1 MTEVEH
7 RVRRVLVVDDHPIV
21 RQGVM
26 QLLEREPDLKVCG
39 QAADAD
45 EARAAIAAERP
56 DGIILDLSL
65 RNSDGMEVLRELR
78 RENRSVPVLIL
89 SRRDE
94 HIFAERLLS
103 AGANGYIMKQAAT
116 DQVLLALRRVLEGGV
131 YVSEQIGAGL
141 DRRSPTARSNGRDP
155 VSRLSRRE
163 LEVLRLIGRGK
174 ATREIAAELSL
185 SVKTVESH
193 RQRIKRKLNLTSAP
207 QLVQFAVNW
216 CSDRR

>member
-1 MTEVEH
+1 MTELNC

-26 QLLEREPDLKVCG
+26 HLLEREPDIKVCG
-39 QAADAD
+39 QAADAE

-56 DGIILDLSL
+56 DGIILDLTL
-65 RNSDGMEVLRELR
+65 RGCDGMDVLRELR
-78 RENRSVPVLIL
+78 RDDATVPVLIL

-103 AGANGYIMKQAAT
+103 AGANGYIMKQAAG
-116 DQVLLALRRVLEGGV
+116 DQVLAALRRVLEGGV
-131 YVSEQIGAGL
+131 YVSDEVGAGL
-141 DRRSPTARSNGRDP
+141 NRASPTSRMNGRDP
-155 VSRLSRRE
+155 VARLSRRE

-174 ATREIAAELSL
+174 ATREIAGELHL

-216 CSDRR
+216 CTDRR